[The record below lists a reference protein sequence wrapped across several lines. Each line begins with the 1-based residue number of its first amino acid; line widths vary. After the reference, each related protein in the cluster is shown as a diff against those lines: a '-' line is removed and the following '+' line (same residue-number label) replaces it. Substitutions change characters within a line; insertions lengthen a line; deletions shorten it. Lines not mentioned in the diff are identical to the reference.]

1 MPMPGFS
8 VATQAWFAGAFA
20 SPTPV
25 QEQTWAAVAQGEDVL
40 VVAPTGSGKTLAAFL
55 WAIDGLVRLDA
66 QPLAQSGEVVQVLY
80 VSPLKALAV
89 DVERNLRAP
98 LVGIQHEA
106 TRLGQS
112 LPTVRIG
119 VRTGDTP
126 AQDRRRM
133 AQHPPQICITTPESL
148 FLLLTSQARSM
159 LTGVHTV
166 IVDEVHAIA
175 GTKRGAHLAVSLER
189 LDALLPKPAQ
199 RIGLSATV
207 RPLDAVA
214 GFLRPTRPAT
224 IVAPPTDK
232 QWDLQVQVAVDDMSD
247 LSTQGQQA
255 EVDLSG
261 DASAAPRVTMAERR
275 SSIWPAVDEVLV
287 EQIQHHHSTLVF
299 ANSRRLAERITARIN
314 DIAAEQDLPPLARAH
329 HGSVSREQRSTIEE
343 ALKSGHLPAVVATS
357 SLELG
362 IDMGAID
369 CVVQVQAPPS
379 VAAGLQRVGRAGHQV
394 GAVSRGVFLPT
405 HRSDLQATAVVAER
419 MRTGEIEP
427 LRIPSNPLD
436 VLAQQIVAMVA
447 MDDWPVDELL
457 TVLRRSAPFTAL
469 SESVYHAVLDMLS
482 GRYPSEDFAE
492 LRPRLV
498 WDRQTDTLTARPGA
512 QRLAVTSGG
521 TIPDRGLFGV
531 FLAGAAPGTPGAR
544 VGELDEEMVY
554 ESRVGEVIA
563 LGASSWRIEQITHDR
578 VLVSPAPGVPG
589 RVPFWHG
596 DSASRHA
603 ELGAA
608 IGAFTREVASVSA
621 GSSQQRLA
629 ASGLDERAISN
640 LLTYLAEQRAS
651 TEVLPDD
658 RTIVVERFRD
668 ELGDWR
674 VVVHSPFGAAVHG
687 PWALAL
693 LARLRQVT
701 DVDVQVM
708 HADDGIVLRLP
719 DADDDS
725 VVRAVGECLVIE
737 PEEVESLVAQ
747 QVAGTALFAAR
758 FREAAA
764 RALLLPRRRPGRRS
778 PLWQQRQRSAHLL
791 AVASRYPQF
800 PIVLEAVRECLQ
812 DAYDLP
818 ALRDV
823 LSGVRTGSIR
833 IVDVATTQPSPFARS
848 LLLGYVATFLYDGD
862 APLAERKAAALALD
876 PSLLSELLGSVEI
889 SELLEPDAITQVAD
903 ELQHRAAGYQARDLE
918 DAADIVRLI
927 GPLPLDGL
935 RERGIER
942 AWVDDLISHRR
953 AITVRI
959 AGADHVAAIEDAA
972 RLRDGLGV
980 ALPQGIADAY
990 LRAVDD
996 PIGDLAARF
1005 ARSHGPFS
1013 TQAFADASGLPLAA
1027 AQSALEALLATGRLT
1042 RFDAGPSTSARWCD
1056 IEVLRRIRR
1065 RSIAQ
1070 LRHMAEPVPAEQYA
1084 NFLPA
1089 WQQVAAIDLQRSS
1102 AVVPTL
1108 QGADGA
1114 FVVIEQLAGIA
1125 LPWSVWE
1132 GNVFP
1137 QRVRDFTP
1145 ALLDGL
1151 MSSGEVTWWGAGG
1164 ASPQDAT
1171 IVLAPADLAPM
1182 LWGAQHNQQNQR
1194 DEQDEGRAS
1203 ELTSTAP
1210 GDSTDLATFIETAL
1224 PAGAAMFFRDIVELV
1239 TVAAGQLG
1247 VQVSAVTDSAVEA
1260 AIWQLLWRGRIT
1272 NDTLAPLRLRTRVR
1286 ARSSKAASGP
1296 APVSAPRFGRSAR
1309 MNRAGLRLPSRQGS
1323 PGMAGRWSLLGLGPT
1338 VSETERSAAWAAV
1351 LLERYGVVTRGAVA
1365 AEGLAGG
1372 FQAAYRVLHA
1382 FEEAGRAQRT
1392 YAVAG
1397 LGAAQ
1402 FGSATAIDQLRAPK
1416 AGRHGYVLAA
1426 LDPANVYGA
1435 ALPWPGTAEGSSSR
1449 HRPGR
1454 RVGAHVVLVDG
1465 ALVGY
1470 LERGGATLLTW
1481 PKPDYSLVDVLRLLA
1496 EAHRAHVV
1504 PRIALTS
1511 INGVTE
1517 IDPGPLREA
1526 RYVFTPNGWQ
1536 VSHAGG

>member
-1 MPMPGFS
+1 
-8 VATQAWFAGAFA
+8 
-20 SPTPV
+20 V
-25 QEQTWAAVAQGEDVL
+25 QEQAWAAIAQRDDIL

-55 WAIDGLVRLDA
+55 WAIDQLTAADEAPSDL
-66 QPLAQSGEVVQVLY
+66 VQVLY

-106 TRLGQS
+106 ARLG
-112 LPTVRIG
+112 LPTRQVRIG
-119 VRTGDTP
+119 VRTGDTSP
-126 AQDRRRM
+126 QDRRQM

-159 LTGVHTV
+159 LAGVHTV
-166 IVDEVHAIA
+166 IVDEVHAVA

-189 LDALLPKPAQ
+189 LDALLASPAQ

-214 GFLRPTRPAT
+214 RFLRPQRPAT
-224 IVAPPTDK
+224 VVAPPTQK
-232 QWDLQVQVAVDDMSD
+232 QWDLRVQVAVDDMSD
-247 LSTQGQQA
+247 LSTSTGDS
-255 EVDLSG
+255 EVDLTG
-261 DASAAPRVTMAERR
+261 DASSAPRVTAAERR
-275 SSIWPAVDEVLV
+275 SSIWPAVDEILAD
-287 EQIQHHHSTLVF
+287 QIQQHHSTLVF

-329 HGSVSREQRSTIEE
+329 HGSVSREQRTAIEE

-394 GAVSRGVFLPT
+394 GATSRGIFLPT
-405 HRSDLQATAVVAER
+405 HRADLQATAVVTER
-419 MRTGEIEP
+419 MRTADIEP
-427 LRIPSNPLD
+427 VRIPVNPLD
-436 VLAQQIVAMVA
+436 VLAQQIVAAVA
-447 MDDWPVDELL
+447 MDDWTVDDLL
-457 TVLRRSAPFTAL
+457 ALLRRSAPFTKL

-498 WDRQTDTLTARPGA
+498 WDRQTNTLTGRPGA

-531 FLAGAAPGTPGAR
+531 FLAGTAPGTPGAR

-603 ELGAA
+603 ELGSA
-608 IGAFTREVASVSA
+608 IGAFTREIASSTASSA
-621 GSSQQRLA
+621 RQRLT
-629 ASGLDERAISN
+629 ASGLDERATNN
-640 LLTYLAEQRAS
+640 LLAYLAEQRSS
-651 TEVLPDD
+651 TEALPDD

-693 LARLRQVT
+693 LARLRQIT
-701 DVDVQVM
+701 DVDAQVM

-719 DADDDS
+719 DAEDES
-725 VVRAVGECLVIE
+725 VVRAIAECLVVE
-737 PEEVESLVAQ
+737 PEEVEALVAHE
-747 QVAGTALFAAR
+747 VAGTALFASR

-791 AVASRYPQF
+791 TVASRYPEF

-818 ALRDV
+818 ALRDLLGRIRGGEV
-823 LSGVRTGSIR
+823 R
-833 IVDVATTQPSPFARS
+833 IVDVATVQPSPFARS

-876 PSLLSELLGSVEI
+876 PSLLSELLGSVEL
-889 SELLEPDAITQVAD
+889 SELLEPEAIAQVEA
-903 ELQHRAAGYQARDLE
+903 ELQHLAPVFQARDRE
-918 DAADIVRLI
+918 DAADLIRLI
-927 GPLPLDGL
+927 GPLPLVAL
-935 RERGIER
+935 LERGILPDWANEL
-942 AWVDDLISHRR
+942 VEQRR
-953 AITVRI
+953 AILVRI
-959 AGADHVAAIEDAA
+959 GGVEHVAAIEDAG

-980 ALPQGIADAY
+980 ALPPGIPDAY
-990 LRAVDD
+990 LSGVGD

-1013 TQAFADASGLPLAA
+1013 TAEFASATGLPLAA
-1027 AQSALEALLATGRLT
+1027 AQAALEPLLTQGRLS
-1042 RFDAGPSTSARWCD
+1042 RFDAGHPGASRWCD
-1056 IEVLRRIRR
+1056 VEVLRRIRR
-1065 RSIAQ
+1065 RSIAH
-1070 LRHMAEPVPAEQYA
+1070 LRQMAEPVPPEQYA
-1084 NFLPA
+1084 DFLPG
-1089 WQQVAAIDLQRSS
+1089 WQQVAAFDLQRSTTGARGNQS
-1102 AVVPTL
+1102 ASPAGPVPTL

-1114 FVVIEQLAGIA
+1114 FAVIEQLAGLA

-1132 GNVFP
+1132 GNVLA

-1145 ALLDGL
+1145 SVLDGL
-1151 MSSGEVTWWGAGG
+1151 MSSGEVIWWGTGG
-1164 ASPQDAT
+1164 ASPQEAT
-1171 IVLAPADLAPM
+1171 IVMAPADLAPM
-1182 LWGAQHNQQNQR
+1182 LWGGQQVQ
-1194 DEQDEGRAS
+1194 GSAS
-1203 ELTSTAP
+1203 P
-1210 GDSTDLATFIETAL
+1210 GGGASGEASPPIDLPTVIETVL

-1239 TVAAGQLG
+1239 TANTDFDAAA
-1247 VQVSAVTDSAVEA
+1247 VSDAAVEA

-1272 NDTLAPLRLRTRVR
+1272 NDTLAPLRLRSSARTSSAKTTSPTRL
-1286 ARSSKAASGP
+1286 ARSSSSFGGGRP
-1296 APVSAPRFGRSAR
+1296 ARISRS
-1309 MNRAGLRLPSRQGS
+1309 GLRLPTRQGP
-1323 PGMAGRWSLLGLGPT
+1323 PGMAGRWSLLGRGSEIT
-1338 VSETERSAAWAAV
+1338 ETERNATWAAV

-1365 AEGLAGG
+1365 AEGLSGG
-1372 FQAAYRVLHA
+1372 FQAAYRMLHA

-1402 FGSATAIDQLRAPK
+1402 FGTATAIDRLRAPQ
-1416 AGRHGYVLAA
+1416 AGRRGHVLAA
-1426 LDPANVYGA
+1426 LDPANAYGA
-1435 ALPWPGTAEGSSSR
+1435 ALPWPAAAQDASTR

-1454 RVGAHVVLVDG
+1454 RVGAYVALIEG

-1481 PKPDYSLVDVLRLLA
+1481 SRPDHTIVDVLRLLA
-1496 EAHRAHVV
+1496 DAHRARLV

-1511 INGVTE
+1511 IDGSSE
-1517 IDPGPLREA
+1517 HDPGSLREA
-1526 RYVFTPNGWQ
+1526 GYIFTPNGWQ
-1536 VSHAGG
+1536 VSRAGG

>member
-1 MPMPGFS
+1 MPGFS
-8 VATQAWFAGAFA
+8 AATQAWFTSAFGT
-20 SPTPV
+20 PTCV
-25 QEQTWAAVAQGEDVL
+25 QEEAWAAVAKGDDVL

-55 WAIDGLVRLDA
+55 WAIDGLLKPDHE
-66 QPLAQSGEVVQVLY
+66 PLATAGEVVQVLY

-106 TRLGQS
+106 TRLGLPLQS
-112 LPTVRIG
+112 VRIG
-119 VRTGDTP
+119 VRTGDTAP
-126 AQDRRRM
+126 QDRRQM

-159 LTGVHTV
+159 LAGVHTV
-166 IVDEVHAIA
+166 ILDEVHAIA

-189 LDALLPKPAQ
+189 LDALLPQPAQ

-207 RPLDAVA
+207 RPLEAVA
-214 GFLRPTRPAT
+214 AFLRPARPAT
-224 IVAPPTDK
+224 IVAPPTQK
-232 QWDLQVQVAVDDMSD
+232 QWDLRVQVAVDDMSD
-247 LSTQGQQA
+247 LAASSDA
-255 EVDLSG
+255 PVDLSG
-261 DASAAPRVTMAERR
+261 DASSAPRVSAAERR

-287 EQIQHHHSTLVF
+287 EQIQQHHSTLVF

-329 HGSVSREQRSTIEE
+329 HGSVSREHRSTIEE

-394 GAVSRGVFLPT
+394 GATSRGIFLPT
-405 HRSDLQATAVVAER
+405 HRSDLQATAVVTER
-419 MRTGEIEP
+419 MRTGDIEP
-427 LRIPSNPLD
+427 LSIPSNPLD

-447 MDDWPVDELL
+447 MDDWKTDALL
-457 TVLRRSAPFTAL
+457 SLVRRSAPFTGL
-469 SESVYHAVLDMLS
+469 SDAVYQAVLDMLS

-498 WDRQTDTLTARPGA
+498 WDRQTNTLTGRPGA

-531 FLAGAAPGTPGAR
+531 FLAGTAPGTPGAR

-608 IGAFTREVASVSA
+608 IGAFTREIAGGTA

-629 ASGLDERAISN
+629 ASGLDDRAISN
-640 LLTYLAEQRAS
+640 LVTYLSEQRAS

-693 LARLRQVT
+693 LAKLRQIT

-719 DADDDS
+719 DADDDAL
-725 VVRAVGECLVIE
+725 VRAVAECLVVE
-737 PEEVESLVAQ
+737 PEDVEALVAQ
-747 QVAGTALFAAR
+747 EVAGTALFAAR

-818 ALRDV
+818 ALREL
-823 LSGVRTGSIR
+823 LSRVRTGSVR
-833 IVDVATTQPSPFARS
+833 IVDVATAQPSPFARS

-876 PSLLSELLGSVEI
+876 PSLLSELLGSVEL
-889 SELLEPDAITQVAD
+889 SELLEPDAIAQVED

-918 DAADIVRLI
+918 DAADLIRLI
-927 GPLPLDGL
+927 GPLPLDAL
-935 RERGIER
+935 VERGIER
-942 AWVDDLISHRR
+942 AWVDDLISQRR
-953 AITVRI
+953 VIAIRI
-959 AGADHVAAIEDAA
+959 AGVDHVAAIEDAA

-980 ALPQGIADAY
+980 ALPQGIPDAY

-1013 TQAFADASGLPLAA
+1013 TGAFAAATGLPLAA
-1027 AQSALEALLATGRLT
+1027 AQAALEPLVAQGRLT
-1042 RFDAGPSTSARWCD
+1042 RFESGQSPTVQWCD
-1056 IEVLRRIRR
+1056 VEVLRRIRR

-1070 LRHMAEPVPAEQYA
+1070 LRQMAEPVPAEQYA
-1084 NFLPA
+1084 NFLPT
-1089 WQQVAAIDLQRSS
+1089 WQQVAPIDLQRSS
-1102 AVVPTL
+1102 AVVPSL
-1108 QGADGA
+1108 QGTDGA
-1114 FVVIEQLAGIA
+1114 FTVIEQLAGIA

-1137 QRVRDFTP
+1137 QRIRDFTSS
-1145 ALLDGL
+1145 LLDGL
-1151 MSSGEVTWWGAGG
+1151 ISSGDVTWWGAGG

-1182 LWGAQHNQQNQR
+1182 LWAAQQGQQ
-1194 DEQDEGRAS
+1194 QD
-1203 ELTSTAP
+1203 TSATEPISTSP
-1210 GDSTDLATFIETAL
+1210 GISIDLATLIETAL
-1224 PAGAAMFFRDIVELV
+1224 PAGAAMFFRDIVEMV
-1239 TVAAGQLG
+1239 TVAAGHQGLEA
-1247 VQVSAVTDSAVEA
+1247 SAVTDAAVEA
-1260 AIWQLLWRGRIT
+1260 AIWQLLWRGRLT
-1272 NDTLAPLRLRTRVR
+1272 NDTLAPLRLRSRSR
-1286 ARSSKAASGP
+1286 APSSKAAP
-1296 APVSAPRFGRSAR
+1296 TPRIGRPAR
-1309 MNRAGLRLPSRQGS
+1309 MSRSGLRLPSRQGP
-1323 PGMAGRWSLLGLGPT
+1323 PGMAGRWSLLGRGPN
-1338 VSETERSAAWAAV
+1338 VSETERNAAWAAV

-1402 FGSATAIDQLRAPK
+1402 FGSATAIDRLRAPK
-1416 AGRHGYVLAA
+1416 VGRHGFVLAA
-1426 LDPANVYGA
+1426 LDPANAYGA
-1435 ALPWPGTAEGSSSR
+1435 ALPWPGTAADSSSR

-1454 RVGAHVVLVDG
+1454 RVGAHVVLIDG

-1481 PKPDYSLVDVLRLLA
+1481 PQSDISLVDILRLLA
-1496 EAHRAHVV
+1496 DAHRARVV

-1511 INGVTE
+1511 INGGADL
-1517 IDPGPLREA
+1517 DPGPLREA
-1526 RYVFTPNGWQ
+1526 RYIFTPNGWQ
-1536 VSHAGG
+1536 ASHAGG